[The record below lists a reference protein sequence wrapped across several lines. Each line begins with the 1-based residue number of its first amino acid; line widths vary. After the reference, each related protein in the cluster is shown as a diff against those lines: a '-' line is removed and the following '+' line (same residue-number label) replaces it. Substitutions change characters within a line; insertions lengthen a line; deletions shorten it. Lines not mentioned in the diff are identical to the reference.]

1 LFNFLTGGL
10 PEKMDSAAQSGV
22 MEDSVAQHVAEEH
35 ALAAQKA
42 ADELCFD
49 IRVQA
54 HERREQ
60 EARCK
65 RDKRSRQR
73 ALRMSLRNVRQ
84 KLHVMR
90 QDYVKHGR
98 IVGNVLVTAGAYGA
112 RLHQPHAHDFCRMQT
127 PEVLNASDHV
137 VSEQRY
143 NGRKIALDAF
153 DMS

>member
-1 LFNFLTGGL
+1 
-10 PEKMDSAAQSGV
+10 
-22 MEDSVAQHVAEEH
+22 
-35 ALAAQKA
+35 
-42 ADELCFD
+42 
-49 IRVQA
+49 
-54 HERREQ
+54 
-60 EARCK
+60 
-65 RDKRSRQR
+65 
-73 ALRMSLRNVRQ
+73 MSLRDVRQ

-98 IVGNVLVTAGAYGA
+98 IVGDVLVAAGAYGA